1 MKMKIMLSMIL
12 SIFTIILMR
21 ENGIDIRVDLAIL
34 MTMVTAL
41 ALYIFI
47 FRDR

>member
-1 MKMKIMLSMIL
+1 MIL

>member
-1 MKMKIMLSMIL
+1 MKMKIVLSMVL

-21 ENGIDIRVDLAIL
+21 NNGIDIRVDLAIL
-34 MTMVTAL
+34 MTIVTAL
-41 ALYIFI
+41 ALYVFI